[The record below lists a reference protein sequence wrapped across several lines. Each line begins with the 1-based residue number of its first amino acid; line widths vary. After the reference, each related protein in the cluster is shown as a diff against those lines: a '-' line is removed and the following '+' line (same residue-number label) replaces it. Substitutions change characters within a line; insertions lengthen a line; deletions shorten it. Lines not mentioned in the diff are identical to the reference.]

1 MGSIP
6 FPPGFGLWLLS
17 PRPTRSFDLTSRPT
31 GAKRRATG
39 FSFSSRSI
47 DHSDSMRFDS
57 TRGFF
62 ERLDSHHGVA
72 VWPMA
77 IDGSIASMQCK
88 LAIMPPRLFF
98 SRGFIRVHGIGC
110 EANDGLR
117 SRSRPP
123 PSFSFCSFRF
133 LLFSSSSSFPF
144 LAPGRGSLF
153 GSSFV
158 VFTLHCPEVRSLL
171 RLIM

>member
-6 FPPGFGLWLLS
+6 FRRLWPLAAFS
-17 PRPTRSFDLTSRPT
+17 APDPTRSFDLTSRPT

-47 DHSDSMRFDS
+47 DRSIILIRFDS

-158 VFTLHCPEVRSLL
+158 VLCLAPKFAACCSA
-171 RLIM
+171 